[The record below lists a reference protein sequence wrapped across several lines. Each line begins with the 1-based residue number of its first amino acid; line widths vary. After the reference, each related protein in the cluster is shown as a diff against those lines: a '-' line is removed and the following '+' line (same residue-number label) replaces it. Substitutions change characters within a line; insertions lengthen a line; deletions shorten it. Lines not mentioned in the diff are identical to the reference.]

1 MNTTVKVTVYEWHP
15 DQFDFGF
22 TDGDGQFVFLN
33 WNLAQEKN
41 LTWKQMQEIM
51 HLHDE
56 CVAIF
61 KQMKRTKSIQK
72 LIKFAAE
79 IERIEYQTQA
89 AWGFDQDRTKHT
101 WWCKIPNCTCRH
113 QTTWVTQWRLY
124 NETCPIHSSEEW
136 QFFDKLSQE

>member
-51 HLHDE
+51 RLHTERVD
-56 CVAIF
+56 VF
-61 KQMKRTKSIQK
+61 KQMKKTKSLKK
-72 LIKFAAE
+72 LIKLAIE
-79 IERIEYQTQA
+79 IEQIEYRLQD
-89 AWGFDQDRTKHT
+89 AWKFERNRVSHTHWNRIPECMCKNYPGGERFFDSS
-101 WWCKIPNCTCRH
+101 CRIH
-113 QTTWVTQWRLY
+113 Q
-124 NETCPIHSSEEW
+124 SEEW
-136 QFFDKLSQE
+136 QVIEKLSRE